1 MCSLSQLENVRE
13 PVVICGLSMG
23 GYVAFEFWNRYPER
37 VKALILC
44 DTRAAADNPEGA
56 AIRRAIAGRVLVEGT
71 EAIVDPMVEKLLSPN
86 TLANQ
91 PEVVQNLNESCI
103 PFQPRQSLL
112 LKTQW
117 QLARTL
123 RSDYRIKVPCLL
135 WWARMIPFRPL
146 TRCKRWLRRFPT
158 LSLQSS
164 LMQVTCH
171 RWKTPCSSM
180 KELSSFWLHLDE
192 QNIRRMLPA
201 GNFHKPKL
209 TQVLPS

>member
-1 MCSLSQLENVRE
+1 
-13 PVVICGLSMG
+13 MG

-91 PEVVQNLNESCI
+91 PEVVQNLKRIMHSISAEAISFAQNAMA
-103 PFQPRQSLL
+103 
-112 LKTQW
+112 
-117 QLARTL
+117 ARSDFTL
-123 RSDYRIKVPCLL
+123 RLSEIKVPCLL
-135 WWARMIPFRPL
+135 LVGRMIPFRPL

-171 RWKTPCSSM
+171 RWKT
-180 KELSSFWLHLDE
+180 HAV
-192 QNIRRMLPA
+192 Q
-201 GNFHKPKL
+201 
-209 TQVLPS
+209 